1 MTGYNYKEL
10 LKRVQEKASAK
21 RVEQDRFKLPRV
33 DIFYEGNTTVLK
45 NFDKILDMINRE
57 PDHLLKFLLGSLGTA
72 GEIVGGG
79 RVKFQG
85 KIPTVDL
92 QNKLKEYVDTYVICS
107 ECGRPDTHLVKKGR
121 TILLRCDACGAFR
134 SIGSVKKKKIKTPSE
149 ILKEGNIYDLT
160 IKDIGKRGDGVAYF
174 DKYVIYVPGAVKGST
189 VKVRIEKISGIMA
202 FGEIVQ

>member
-1 MTGYNYKEL
+1 
-10 LKRVQEKASAK
+10 
-21 RVEQDRFKLPRV
+21 
-33 DIFYEGNTTVLK
+33 
-45 NFDKILDMINRE
+45 
-57 PDHLLKFLLGSLGTA
+57 
-72 GEIVGGG
+72 
-79 RVKFQG
+79 
-85 KIPTVDL
+85 
-92 QNKLKEYVDTYVICS
+92 
-107 ECGRPDTHLVKKGR
+107 
-121 TILLRCDACGAFR
+121 GAFR